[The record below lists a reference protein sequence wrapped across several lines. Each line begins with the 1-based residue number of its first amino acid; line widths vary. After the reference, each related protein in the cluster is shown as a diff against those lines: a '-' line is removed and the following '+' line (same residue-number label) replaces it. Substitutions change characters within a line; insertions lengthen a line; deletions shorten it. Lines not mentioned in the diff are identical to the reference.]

1 MKIWHIYVGAGQ
13 PDDGLSKAGA
23 DMFVKLADYSYE
35 VEAAQ
40 HRCDVANVRIA
51 QLEAALRRA
60 VNPWTHHFGWC
71 AKNGQMPMV
80 HDKMYISPDDWD
92 AWRATIACT
101 CAVAELLPTSM
112 ETKVQPP
119 VGAHPVGGPCIHVWA
134 LTNRSAVENGKCE
147 LCGNTVKTGEKP

>member
-1 MKIWHIYVGAGQ
+1 MHLDKHGS
-13 PDDGLSKAGA
+13 LSCHLSAITKESQFFVPRLKLHEAETRIAALEAQNAALLSDVNQDEGYERLKA
-23 DMFVKLADYSYE
+23 
-35 VEAAQ
+35 
-40 HRCDVANVRIA
+40 RCA

-80 HDKMYISPDDWD
+80 HDKMYTSPDDWD

-112 ETKVQPP
+112 ET
-119 VGAHPVGGPCIHVWA
+119 GA
-134 LTNRSAVENGKCE
+134 
-147 LCGNTVKTGEKP
+147 KP